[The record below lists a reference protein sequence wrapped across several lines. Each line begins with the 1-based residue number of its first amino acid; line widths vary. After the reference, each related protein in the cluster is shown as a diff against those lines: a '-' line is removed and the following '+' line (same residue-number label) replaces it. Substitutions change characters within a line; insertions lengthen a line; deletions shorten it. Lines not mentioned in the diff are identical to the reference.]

1 VAEGLTLP
9 GVRSGLLLARVAIER
24 GDPAALGLL
33 GGVLHTARDQGLPD
47 AVITAAPQVTG
58 YLVEHAAE
66 PRSDPFIKQLVA
78 TALEVRATQP
88 ESGTPSECSPSLT
101 PAEQRVLRSLRLSA
115 RTGSPVRLATRQV
128 D

>member
-1 VAEGLTLP
+1 M
-9 GVRSGLLLARVAIER
+9 
-24 GDPAALGLL
+24 
-33 GGVLHTARDQGLPD
+33 LHTARDQGLPD

-66 PRSDPFIKQLVA
+66 LRSDPFINQLVA
-78 TALEVRATQP
+78 TAHEVRATQP
-88 ESGTPSECSPSLT
+88 ESGTPSRVLAEPLT

-115 RTGSPVRLATRQV
+115 RTGSPVRLATRKE